1 MGYKILSKKELCPN
15 QFEITVDAPY
25 VVRNAK
31 AGQFIIFRAEEDG
44 ERVPLTIADVNKET
58 GALTLVFMAVGYSTK
73 KLATLE
79 VGDELVD
86 IVGPLGQ
93 PTHIEKYGT
102 VVCLAGGYGAAP
114 CYLIAKAF
122 KEAGNKVYMIMG
134 ARTKDLIFWQD
145 KMKDAC
151 TELFITTDDGTL
163 GEKGFVT
170 QVLERIMNNEKVDY
184 AIAVGPMPMMR
195 AVANMTSDKGI
206 YTEASM
212 NPIMV
217 DGTGMCG
224 ACRLHVGDE
233 IKFACVDGPEFDGHL
248 VNFDEAMKR
257 QQMYKTQE
265 GRAML
270 KLQEGDTHHGGCGQC
285 GGDE

>member
-31 AGQFIIFRAEEDG
+31 AGQFIIFRAEDNG

-93 PTHIEKYGT
+93 PTHIKKYGT

-151 TELFITTDDGTL
+151 TELFITTDDGTAITPDNASWATPVTASESFQGERLKRKLTDYVQSMPDIITAYGGAPIEYFTIYIEPL
-163 GEKGFVT
+163 GSGSY
-170 QVLERIMNNEKVDY
+170 RIY
-184 AIAVGPMPMMR
+184 FL
-195 AVANMTSDKGI
+195 
-206 YTEASM
+206 Y
-212 NPIMV
+212 
-217 DGTGMCG
+217 
-224 ACRLHVGDE
+224 
-233 IKFACVDGPEFDGHL
+233 
-248 VNFDEAMKR
+248 
-257 QQMYKTQE
+257 
-265 GRAML
+265 
-270 KLQEGDTHHGGCGQC
+270 
-285 GGDE
+285 

>member
-1 MGYKILSKKELCPN
+1 MGYKILSKKEICPN
-15 QFEITVDAPY
+15 QYEITIDAPY
-25 VVRNAK
+25 IVRNAK
-31 AGQFIIFRAEEDG
+31 AGQFIIFRAGEND
-44 ERVPLTIADVNKET
+44 ERVPLTIADVNKEK
-58 GALTLVFMAVGYSTK
+58 GELTLVFMAVGYSTK
-73 KLATLE
+73 KLAALN
-79 VGDELVD
+79 VGEEIAD

-93 PTHIEKYGT
+93 PTHIKNYGT

-134 ARTKDLIFWQD
+134 ARNKDLIFWAD

-151 TELFITTDDGTL
+151 TELFITTDDGSM

-170 QVLERIMNNEKVDY
+170 GVLERIMGQEKVDY

-195 AVANMTSDKGI
+195 AVAEMTRGKGI

-224 ACRLHVGDE
+224 ACRVTVGGE
-233 IKFACVDGPEFDGHL
+233 VKFACVDGPDFDAHKID
-248 VNFDEAMKR
+248 FDEVINRTKI
-257 QQMYKTQE
+257 YKDQE
-265 GRAML
+265 RRRSENCNLL
-270 KLQEGDTHHGGCGQC
+270 KMTVK
-285 GGDE
+285 

>member
-31 AGQFIIFRAEEDG
+31 AGQFIIFRATETS

-73 KLATLE
+73 QLAALN
-79 VGDELVD
+79 VGDEIHD
-86 IVGPLGQ
+86 IAGPLGQ
-93 PTHIEKYGT
+93 PTHIKRYGT

-170 QVLERIMNNEKVDY
+170 QVLERLISQEQIDY

-195 AVANMTSDKGI
+195 AVADLTRDKGI

-224 ACRLHVGDE
+224 ACRLTVGGE
-233 IKFACVDGPEFDGHL
+233 TKFACVDGPDFDAHKID
-248 VNFDEAMKR
+248 FDEVINRTKIYKDQERKR
-257 QQMYKTQE
+257 DE
-265 GRAML
+265 NCNLL
-270 KLQEGDTHHGGCGQC
+270 KQSVNK
-285 GGDE
+285 

>member
-15 QFEITVDAPY
+15 QFELQIEAPF

-31 AGQFIIFRAEEDG
+31 AGQFIILRVDENG
-44 ERVPLTIADVNKET
+44 ERVPLTIADVDKEN
-58 GALTLVFMAVGYSTK
+58 GVLTIVYMAVGFSTK
-73 KLATLE
+73 KLA
-79 VGDELVD
+79 ELNEGEEIADV
-86 IVGPLGQ
+86 VGPLGQ
-93 PTHIEKYGT
+93 PTHIKKYGT

-134 ARTKDLIFWQD
+134 ARNKDLIFWQD

-151 TELFITTDDGTL
+151 SELFITTDDGTL

-170 QVLERIMNNEKVDY
+170 QVLERIMGQEKVDY

-195 AVANMTSDKGI
+195 AVAELTRGKGI

-224 ACRLHVGDE
+224 ACRVTVGNE
-233 IKFACVDGPEFDGHL
+233 VKFACVDGPDFDAHKID
-248 VNFDEAMKR
+248 FDEVINR
-257 QQMYKTQE
+257 TRIYKDQE
-265 GRAML
+265 KTR
-270 KLQEGDTHHGGCGQC
+270 
-285 GGDE
+285 DENCNLLNMQVKE